1 MSNVVPLKVWTS
13 YRVSFNR
20 STDYVAK
27 VLAGSPEEAKH
38 IVLSVLDD
46 EDMQLM
52 QEMLVH
58 KGVTYTTVTEVE
70 E

>member
-27 VLAGSPEEAKH
+27 VLASSPEDAKH
-38 IVLSVLDD
+38 TVLRVLAD

-58 KGVTYTTVTEVE
+58 KGVTYTNVIEVSE
-70 E
+70 